1 VLHLTQER
9 PHFCISHSTQRE
21 KTAIVPERQS
31 GEDILIGE
39 APMQLFRFSAVLFL
53 CLATL
58 ASPAL
63 GEEWQRFVI
72 PSTGTSV
79 EMPAST
85 FREQSELPEGGVGRR
100 FFRPDRRADLT
111 VQSIEN
117 PSELSP
123 SAFLAQRKPPAGIQY
138 RRVTP
143 SFFVVSS
150 NRKDRIWYNRCNRSP
165 GRMHCVLIN
174 YPAAEKRQW
183 DSVVTRISHT
193 LRP

>member
-1 VLHLTQER
+1 
-9 PHFCISHSTQRE
+9 
-21 KTAIVPERQS
+21 
-31 GEDILIGE
+31 
-39 APMQLFRFSAVLFL
+39 MQIFPFSAPLIL

-63 GEEWQRFVI
+63 AEEWQRFVI

-79 EMPAST
+79 EIPAST

-117 PSELSP
+117 PRELSP
-123 SAFLAQRKPPAGIQY
+123 SEFLAQRKPPSGIQY
-138 RRVTP
+138 QRVTS

-150 NRKDRIWYNRCNRSP
+150 TRKDRIWYNRCNRSP
-165 GRMHCVLIN
+165 GRLHCVLIN
-174 YPAAEKRQW
+174 YPAAEERQW
-183 DSVVTRISHT
+183 DSIVTRISLS
-193 LRP
+193 LRPSFRR